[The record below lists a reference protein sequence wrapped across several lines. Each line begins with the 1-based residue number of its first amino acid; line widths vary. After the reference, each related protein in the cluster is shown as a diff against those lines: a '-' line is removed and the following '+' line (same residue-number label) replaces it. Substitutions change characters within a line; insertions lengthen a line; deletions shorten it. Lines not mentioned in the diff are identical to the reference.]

1 MIYLFLNDIS
11 TGEVVVI
18 LIFILIFFGSK
29 NIPGM
34 AQSIGKGLR
43 QLRDATDDI
52 KRDIRQSV
60 SEIEKEVKVNMDH
73 VNIQKEIEE
82 IVKRPKRFVNDN
94 IKSFEDSAK
103 KMTSSIDDE
112 AKLSKEAPVKADS
125 KPEIKT
131 DIENSTLKP
140 EKKVDKVDDKNT
152 TT

>member
-94 IKSFEDSAK
+94 LKAFEDSAK
-103 KMTSSIDDE
+103 KMTSSIDE
-112 AKLSKEAPVKADS
+112 ETKLSNESPVKAES
-125 KPEIKT
+125 KSELKKDIKDT
-131 DIENSTLKP
+131 TVKP
-140 EKKVDKVDDKNT
+140 EKEVDKVDDKNAT
-152 TT
+152 V

>member
-52 KRDIRQSV
+52 KRDIRHSV

-94 IKSFEDSAK
+94 IKTFEDSTK
-103 KMTSSIDDE
+103 KMTSSIDE
-112 AKLSKEAPVKADS
+112 EVKLSKEASVKVDS

-131 DIENSTLKP
+131 DIEKSALKP
-140 EKKVDKVDDKNT
+140 EIEVDKVDDKNAT
-152 TT
+152 T

>member
-52 KRDIRQSV
+52 KRDIRHSV

-94 IKSFEDSAK
+94 LKAFEDSAK
-103 KMTSSIDDE
+103 KMTSSIDE
-112 AKLSKEAPVKADS
+112 ETKLSNESPVKAES
-125 KPEIKT
+125 KSELKKDIKDT
-131 DIENSTLKP
+131 TVKP
-140 EKKVDKVDDKNT
+140 EKEVDKVDDKNT

>member
-52 KRDIRQSV
+52 KRDIRHSV

-73 VNIQKEIEE
+73 VNIQKEIDD

-94 IKSFEDSAK
+94 IKAFEDSGN
-103 KMTSSIDDE
+103 KMVSSD
-112 AKLSKEAPVKADS
+112 KES
-125 KPEIKT
+125 KPDKETSVIANSKSEIKT
-131 DIENSTLKP
+131 NSETVALKP
-140 EKKVDKVDDKNT
+140 EKEVEKVDDKNT
-152 TT
+152 TS